1 MTWARGT
8 LTIIG
13 IFYRI
18 SNVQMNRILIQMG
31 TYFVST
37 CEWCTAWFWQTWK
50 EPFWALDWK
59 HRPRWNYFIPNPWTE
74 RLFNIKCLRFETKIC
89 KQNKMR
95 LTLVWISR
103 YWYSTHIKNHL
114 SNLLKSQAQPKTLA
128 ERAHWVRFGAM
139 NITFW
144 WNVRNKFNYCGDR
157 LMEALSTH
165 FLAPFMFTRF
175 RCSDFFF
182 CEYIDRRPRHSMTIK
197 INFHK

>member
-37 CEWCTAWFWQTWK
+37 CEWCTAWFWRTWK
-50 EPFWALDWK
+50 EPFWPLDWK
-59 HRPRWNYFIPNPWTE
+59 HRPRWNYFIPIPWTE
-74 RLFNIKCLRFETKIC
+74 RLFNIKCLRFKTKIC
-89 KQNKMR
+89 EQNKMR

-128 ERAHWVRFGAM
+128 ERAHWVCFGGM
-139 NITFW
+139 N
-144 WNVRNKFNYCGDR
+144 
-157 LMEALSTH
+157 M
-165 FLAPFMFTRF
+165 
-175 RCSDFFF
+175 
-182 CEYIDRRPRHSMTIK
+182 
-197 INFHK
+197 NFDEMYATNSIIAAIY